1 MPIEKR
7 PYRSPQRD
15 AAAALTRERL
25 VRVARELLAGDGGLS
40 AFTLEAVA
48 RHAGVTR
55 PTVYNQFGSRRAL
68 LEAVFDDVAVQGG
81 IAGLP
86 GVMSEADP
94 GVALQRLVEL
104 FCRFFAYAG
113 TTTKTLEAE
122 AAGDPELRDSLQER
136 HERRRR
142 AIGVLV
148 QRLRE
153 QGDVAPDS
161 AQDLIDV
168 LHALTGPAVLADL
181 RRNGRSTE
189 AACTL
194 LQQMAADAVARAAPL
209 RKTARR
215 RSRPA

>member
-1 MPIEKR
+1 M
-7 PYRSPQRD
+7 
-15 AAAALTRERL
+15 
-25 VRVARELLAGDGGLS
+25 
-40 AFTLEAVA
+40 
-48 RHAGVTR
+48 
-55 PTVYNQFGSRRAL
+55 
-68 LEAVFDDVAVQGG
+68 
-81 IAGLP
+81 
-86 GVMSEADP
+86 
-94 GVALQRLVEL
+94 
-104 FCRFFAYAG
+104 
-113 TTTKTLEAE
+113 KTLEAE